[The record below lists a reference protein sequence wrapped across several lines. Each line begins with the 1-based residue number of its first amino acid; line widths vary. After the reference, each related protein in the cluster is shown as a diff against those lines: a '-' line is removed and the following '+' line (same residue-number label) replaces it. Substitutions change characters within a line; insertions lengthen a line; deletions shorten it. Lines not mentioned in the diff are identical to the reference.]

1 MSTCSTLTQNTD
13 TNCTEK
19 RAGAQQVQDTSDDI
33 PLQTLDDEDCTW
45 PQRRTA
51 ENLKPQSS
59 APASSNSPR
68 TVESWRSRAETSKL
82 RRHRRAFEGAQVLQK
97 MAYGTEE
104 TSYASALGSARLAAS
119 GYADASPL
127 TASRSGSRGVRARLD
142 GISPQP
148 LLLSSSQEAP
158 QLRDG
163 SHAQDG
169 G

>member
-1 MSTCSTLTQNTD
+1 MVFTSVREASGVSQIGVSTCSTLTQNTD

-82 RRHRRAFEGAQVLQK
+82 RRH
-97 MAYGTEE
+97 
-104 TSYASALGSARLAAS
+104 LAAEHS
-119 GYADASPL
+119 KVHRCYKKWL
-127 TASRSGSRGVRARLD
+127 TARRRPPMPALWEVRDLRLRGTLT
-142 GISPQP
+142 
-148 LLLSSSQEAP
+148 LLL
-158 QLRDG
+158 
-163 SHAQDG
+163 
-169 G
+169 